1 VSIVSSDP
9 SSSPLSCDRAFG
21 KNAATWQRNAKSSS
35 TASLST
41 CAAAPLRLLWSSSA
55 HVASCGADSEVFERL
70 FVELQFAIGALGL
83 ACFAF
88 LNGLF
93 HSWLSFVPVAALIF
107 MSDHFGKRGSMI
119 LRPRVSERQ
128 SKKQA
133 SFCAILASQRR
144 ARKS

>member
-1 VSIVSSDP
+1 MP
-9 SSSPLSCDRAFG
+9 SQLWCDRAFV

-41 CAAAPLRLLWSSSA
+41 IALACAGDSARLLYPSSA

-88 LNGLF
+88 VNGLF
-93 HSWLSFVPVAALIF
+93 HSWLSFAPVAALIF

-128 SKKQA
+128 SKKEA
-133 SFCAILASQRR
+133 SFCAI
-144 ARKS
+144 